1 MEESPKM
8 PTPSELRARLE
19 SQGEE
24 LHQITHA
31 IETRFDEYRD
41 WRGLVRR
48 HPVSSVAVAVGVGL
62 LLSGSAVGV
71 LALLSR
77 QIRDTATLG
86 ALTYLREL
94 SGRELSRL

>member
-1 MEESPKM
+1 M

-19 SQGEE
+19 NQSEE

-31 IETRFDEYRD
+31 IETRFDQYRD

-48 HPVSSVAVAVGVGL
+48 HPLPSFAVALGAGL
-62 LLSGSAVGV
+62 LLSGSAVGI

-86 ALTYLREL
+86 ALHYLREL
-94 SGRELSRL
+94 SGRDIARL